1 MSQSAR
7 LKPVLVDLADLAE
20 GFVLSLDARQAAL
33 EAVLDTITAAAAAPR
48 FRFAQAVQATYGAG
62 DCAVWFS
69 EVTASCQGAA
79 FANAMS
85 AAYMDLDDGHRRS
98 RGHPGAA
105 VVPAVF
111 AELDRRLAAGLEVD
125 DEAVLRAIAVGY
137 EVGLRVAAAKGFYA
151 RTGFWAGIAAAA
163 AVGSLQSLSPEKMAN
178 ALAIAGETGPHMAT
192 TTSMPAWPQPDGT
205 DVKEGIP
212 WGVVTGISAVGF
224 AQAGMKGAV
233 DLVDH
238 APFFDADAILVDRAM
253 PAICETYT
261 KFHAACRHVHAP
273 VEAFASLV
281 SQHGLLVDD
290 IKGVTVRAY
299 SGALRIPNSPRP
311 NTLVDA
317 QYSIPYCIALVALK
331 GPDVLLSMSVSDL
344 DDAAA
349 EAFATLVIVE
359 TDPVCEARFPA
370 ETPVIVEVE
379 TRQNVFTS
387 PVTTPS
393 GEANARPSWDE
404 RLRKFSVSTLH
415 TLSKEERSALSIAFE
430 DLRSGQLNS
439 LCLFLRSGRVLP
451 PAL

>member
-1 MSQSAR
+1 MPQSGR
-7 LKPVLVDLADLAE
+7 LRPVLVELADMAE
-20 GFVLSLDARQAAL
+20 GFVLSQEARQAAI

-48 FRFAQAVQATYGAG
+48 FRFAEAVQDTYGTG
-62 DCAVWFS
+62 DSAVWFS
-69 EVTASCQGAA
+69 GLTASCQGAA

-111 AELDRRLAAGLEVD
+111 AEIDRRLAAGIEID
-125 DEAVLRAIAVGY
+125 DEAVLRAIAIGY
-137 EVGLRVAAAKGFYA
+137 EVGLRVAGAKSFYA

-163 AVGSLQSLSPEKMAN
+163 AVGSLQDLGPDEMAN

-192 TTSMPAWPQPDGT
+192 TTSPPAWPQPNGT

-212 WGVVTGISAVGF
+212 WGVVTGISAVRL
-224 AQAGMKGAV
+224 AQAGMTGAV

-238 APFFDADAILVDRAM
+238 APFFDAEAILADRAM

-281 SQHGLLVDD
+281 SEHGLLVDD
-290 IKGVTVRAY
+290 VESVTVRAY

-317 QYSIPYCIALVALK
+317 QYSIPYCVALVALK
-331 GPDVLLSMSVSDL
+331 GPDVLLSMSASDL
-344 DDAAA
+344 GDATA
-349 EAFATLVIVE
+349 EAFAALVKVE
-359 TDPVCEARFPA
+359 TDPLCEARFPA
-370 ETPVIVEVE
+370 ETPVIVEVK
-379 TRQNVFTS
+379 TREEVFAS

-404 RLRKFSVSTLH
+404 RLRKFYVSTQR
-415 TLSKEERSALSIAFE
+415 TLSVEERNEFIFAFE
-430 DLRSGQLNS
+430 ELRIGQLRG
-439 LCLFLRSGRVLP
+439 LCLFLQSNRALP
-451 PAL
+451 SAR